1 MYVEHDQNPE
11 LDLRDITNFKD
22 YLKETEW
29 QEGRMVGSW
38 TRKQLFSFAIK
49 VIIGI
54 TGKYNKICRLDNINI
69 I

>member
-38 TRKQLFSFAIK
+38 TRKKKKAL
-49 VIIGI
+49 IITVDEI
-54 TGKYNKICRLDNINI
+54 
-69 I
+69 

>member
-38 TRKQLFSFAIK
+38 TRKKKAL
-49 VIIGI
+49 IITVDEI
-54 TGKYNKICRLDNINI
+54 
-69 I
+69 